1 MEPSS
6 VKIWLIHGGKTDAL
20 MSHSSHS
27 GLHRWSVEWS
37 RKMALKW
44 VKNNNNSF
52 EIIQIVGNLKMPEQK
67 ISSGSKLIVWSAA
80 ACIVF
85 DDVESIAVRSLLVKI
100 PIAACIDRELLWLL
114 AQSLFLSNKG
124 SHGLDS
130 GRMMWGGGGGS
141 HYWEV
146 YVCFCCCLFFAFC
159 WLLVMKDSWL
169 QSIDLG
175 CA

>member
-1 MEPSS
+1 
-6 VKIWLIHGGKTDAL
+6 
-20 MSHSSHS
+20 
-27 GLHRWSVEWS
+27 
-37 RKMALKW
+37 
-44 VKNNNNSF
+44 
-52 EIIQIVGNLKMPEQK
+52 MPEQK
-67 ISSGSKLIVWSAA
+67 IFSIFKMIVWSAA

-100 PIAACIDRELLWLL
+100 PITACIDRELLWLL